1 MITVTLPR
9 DPDSRH
15 LLTFQACF
23 LVVVRCVFQGHFAS
37 FSGAAMKPKFKTM
50 DGNEAVANVAY
61 RLNEVIAIYPI
72 TPSSNMGEWA
82 DQWAS
87 EGVPNVWGTVPHV
100 VEMLSRRG
108 RGTANIVRPGF
119 TRQQRVRPVAALST
133 TDFSSHHPVTTLT
146 DAQLRQCDNDR

>member
-37 FSGAAMKPKFKTM
+37 FSGAGMKPKFKTM

-87 EGVPNVWGTVPHV
+87 EGVQQC
-100 VEMLSRRG
+100 RRLLRCKVKAVLLG
-108 RGTANIVRPGF
+108 RFMVRYRPE
-119 TRQQRVRPVAALST
+119 RLPRHLRLLRVSC
-133 TDFSSHHPVTTLT
+133 S
-146 DAQLRQCDNDR
+146 